1 MSYTDQDNAG
11 TSLFSAQ
18 GYRPDMPIYND
29 NGEFDMST
37 GQANPVANTYKK
49 TMIIFT
55 ASWEPYTE
63 KLIFGKDSGSV
74 PVYRVIYNLLKTIH
88 SVQVSKY

>member
-1 MSYTDQDNAG
+1 MRTHHYLVRKDS
-11 TSLFSAQ
+11 
-18 GYRPDMPIYND
+18 RPDLPIYND

-49 TMIIFT
+49 NHDNIYRIMGTVYGEVDIWKGFR
-55 ASWEPYTE
+55 
-63 KLIFGKDSGSV
+63 FV

-88 SVQVSKY
+88 SVQVF